1 LIEPLIKHTKCLM
14 VVLTLLVP
22 ALSVKAVDEIS
33 KEKLESEGKQRSYY
47 IFVPSSVKPD
57 SPVPLLIVL
66 HGSGRNGLSLV
77 EKWKDL
83 ATEKGFIVAGPDA
96 SDRSGWRIPEDGPE
110 FIYDLTE
117 LLIKKYPIA
126 KDRLYLFGH
135 SAGAVFALNLAMFES
150 EYFAAVAFHAG
161 SWRSERELKLP
172 DLAIRKTP
180 IKIIVGDRDAFF
192 PLDSVK
198 QTEAVL
204 KASGFNVAVTIIK
217 NHNHWYYDKAPD
229 INRDVWDFLQQ
240 NLLTSERRHVR
251 RVFNS
256 SAKNVTD
263 RTKQINALRI
273 RADQFLERFYALEDE
288 LRGKDFV
295 KDKTSV
301 SETVQRQVQTLTEAA
316 KALRDSAAEA
326 EQASQMKTSDNYKEY
341 FSLLAQSAVM
351 RAESAELLRTR
362 SELLLSNEDANSIT
376 VKRGEAVKKA
386 HSLNQAAEE
395 MEKRANRLV
404 Q

>member
-1 LIEPLIKHTKCLM
+1 MKHTKYLI
-14 VVLTLLVP
+14 VVLMLLGT
-22 ALSVKAVDEIS
+22 AFAVKGADEIS

-57 SPVPLLIVL
+57 TPVPLLIVL

-96 SDRSGWRIPEDGPE
+96 SDRSGWRMPEDGPE
-110 FIYDLTE
+110 FIYDLAE
-117 LLIKKYPIA
+117 LLINKYPIA

-135 SAGAVFALNLAMFES
+135 SAGAVFALNLAMFDS

-161 SWRSERELKLP
+161 SWRSERELKFP
-172 DLAIRKTP
+172 EVATRKTP

-192 PLDSVK
+192 PVDSVK

-204 KASGFNVAVTIIK
+204 KESGFNVALTIMK
-217 NHNHWYYDKAPD
+217 NHNHWYYDKAPE
-229 INRDVWDFLQQ
+229 INRDAWEFLQQ

-256 SAKNVTD
+256 SAKNVTE

-273 RADQFLERFYALEDE
+273 RADQLIERFYALEDQ
-288 LRGKDFV
+288 LRDKDFV

-301 SETVQRQVQTLTEAA
+301 TDTAQRQVQTMTEAA
-316 KALRDSAAEA
+316 KALRDAAAEA

-341 FSLLAQSAVM
+341 FSLLAQSAAM
-351 RAESAELLRTR
+351 RAEAAELLRTR
-362 SELLLSNEDANSIT
+362 SELLLSNEDANSIMF
-376 VKRGEAVKKA
+376 KRGEAVKKA
-386 HSLNQAAEE
+386 HSLNQAAQD